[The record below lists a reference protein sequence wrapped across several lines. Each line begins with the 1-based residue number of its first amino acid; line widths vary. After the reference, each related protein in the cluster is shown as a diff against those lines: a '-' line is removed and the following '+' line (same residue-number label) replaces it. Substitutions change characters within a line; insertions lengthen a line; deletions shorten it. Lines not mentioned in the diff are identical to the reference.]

1 MLTTKTFPWLEPKLK
16 IIHRDDIERKDGEV
30 RLYMVDGVGY
40 PSVTTILSI
49 LNANED
55 GTDPLDAWRERVG
68 HEEAERITEEAA
80 DRGTHLHL
88 IAEMYLNNKLDR
100 TLLKGQA
107 SVLFRQ
113 MKKYIDKIS
122 TVIGTE
128 VTLYNKTLSYA
139 GSADCVAIYDGKLSI
154 IDFKNTRKTI
164 NLNYKWNREK
174 LYGYRIQT
182 AMYALALEDM
192 TGIEVPQGVLIVG
205 NMDNLDS
212 TEFVFKLDYY
222 KKQAK
227 QIIHAYHLGD
237 RELIKDTDY
246 YKL

>member
-1 MLTTKTFPWLEPKLK
+1 MFTSKTFKWLEPKLE
-16 IIHRDDIERKDGEV
+16 ILNREDIERKDGKV
-30 RLYMVDGVGY
+30 RLYMVDGIGY
-40 PSVTTILSI
+40 PSVTSILSI

-68 HEEAERITEEAA
+68 HEEAERITKESA

-100 TLLKGQA
+100 RLLKGQA

-113 MKKYIDKIS
+113 IKKYIDKIS

-139 GSADCVAIYDGKLSI
+139 GSSDCIAIYNGKLSI

-174 LYGYRIQT
+174 LYGYKLQT
-182 AMYALALEDM
+182 AMYAMALEEM

-205 NMDNLDS
+205 NMDHLDS
-212 TEFVFKLDYY
+212 TEFVFELAYFKE
-222 KKQAK
+222 QAK
-227 QIIHAYHLGD
+227 QIIRAYHLGD

>member
-1 MLTTKTFPWLEPKLK
+1 MFTDKTFSWLESTLPIL
-16 IIHRDDIERKDGEV
+16 HRDDIERIDGDV

-49 LNANED
+49 LQTNED

-68 HEEAERITEEAA
+68 HEEAERITKEAA
-80 DRGTHLHL
+80 ERGTQLHL

-113 MKKYIDKIS
+113 IKKHIDKIT

-128 VTLYNKTLSYA
+128 VTLYNKTLCYA
-139 GSADCVAIYDGKLSI
+139 GSADCVAIYNNKLSI

-174 LYGYRIQT
+174 LYGYQLQT
-182 AMYALALEDM
+182 ALYALALEDM
-192 TGIEVPQGVLIVG
+192 TGIETPQGVLIVG
-205 NMDNLDS
+205 NLDNLDS
-212 TEFVFKLDYY
+212 TEFVFELNYFKE
-222 KKQAK
+222 QAK
-227 QIIHAYHLGD
+227 QIISAYHQGD
-237 RELIKDTDY
+237 RELIKNTDY